1 MARQTLWRATL
12 GAADAAVPRASTA
25 LPLARN
31 LEALDLGTSSAVSL
45 ASKFRGVEP
54 KLADMTCA
62 LLSKEV
68 YGSPAINPM
77 LTWRPVGDDR
87 LARLGIDPSM
97 MSTRSGFQARLYED
111 PDLGGI
117 LAYKGTSSARDWLT
131 NLKQGAGLDSPQ
143 HNESVLLAKLAQ
155 KAYGQD
161 LIFVGHSKG
170 GGQAALASAV
180 TGNTA
185 ITFNAAGVHDKTL
198 TDLGLNPEKVRDILK
213 GGQVRAYSVAEEI
226 LTRTQENWQ
235 GWVPTALGHQI
246 KLDDPNP
253 RQGLVS
259 YVPGNK
265 TVHDVKSHFM
275 SNVIDGL
282 TPYLDPLARMR
293 AMEMLGSSDPLY
305 KQALQAIEATGPEK
319 FNIKNPRELQNAAAA
334 AMVVANANGLERID
348 GIMPSLNGKDFFVL
362 QGDLQSP
369 AHQRVSMNTAG
380 ALAQPL
386 QQSILEFM
394 QARDQAPHIAAAQ
407 DLSQHRQGPHL

>member
-1 MARQTLWRATL
+1 
-12 GAADAAVPRASTA
+12 
-25 LPLARN
+25 
-31 LEALDLGTSSAVSL
+31 
-45 ASKFRGVEP
+45 
-54 KLADMTCA
+54 MTCA
-62 LLSKEV
+62 LLSKDV
-68 YGSPAINPM
+68 YGPPAINPM
-77 LTWRPVGDDR
+77 LTWKPVGEDR
-87 LARLGIDPSM
+87 LAKLGIDPRI

-117 LAYKGTSSARDWLT
+117 LAYKGTSSARDWLA

-155 KAYGQD
+155 KAYGPD

-198 TDLGLNPEKVRDILK
+198 TDLGLNPEKVREILK

-265 TVHDVKSHFM
+265 SVHDVKSHFM

-282 TPYLDPLARMR
+282 TPYLDPLARTR

-305 KQALQAIEATGPEK
+305 KQALQAIEAAGPEK

-334 AMVVANANGLERID
+334 AMVVANASGLERID
-348 GIMPSLNGKDFFVL
+348 GVMPSLNGKDFFVM
-362 QGDLQSP
+362 QGDSQNP
-369 AHQRVSMNTAG
+369 AHQRVSMDTAG

-407 DLSQHRQGPHL
+407 DLTQHRQGPHL

>member
-12 GAADAAVPRASTA
+12 GAAESAVPRASTA

-31 LEALDLGTSSAVSL
+31 LEALDLGTSSALSL

-62 LLSKEV
+62 LLSKDV
-68 YGSPAINPM
+68 YGPPAINPM
-77 LTWRPVGDDR
+77 LTWKPVGEDR
-87 LARLGIDPSM
+87 LAKLGIDPRI

-117 LAYKGTSSARDWLT
+117 LAYKGTSSARDWLA

-198 TDLGLNPEKVRDILK
+198 TDLGLNPEKVREILK

-265 TVHDVKSHFM
+265 SVHDVKLQFM

-282 TPYLDPLARMR
+282 TPYLDPLARTR

-305 KQALQAIEATGPEK
+305 KQALQAIEAAGPEK

-348 GIMPSLNGKDFFVL
+348 GVMPSLNGKDFFVM
-362 QGDLQSP
+362 QGDSQNP

-394 QARDQAPHIAAAQ
+394 QARDHAPHIAAAQ
-407 DLSQHRQGPHL
+407 DLTQHRQGPHL

>member
-31 LEALDLGTSSAVSL
+31 LEALDLGTSSALSL

-62 LLSKEV
+62 LLSKDV
-68 YGSPAINPM
+68 YGPSAINPM
-77 LTWRPVGDDR
+77 LTWKPLGDDR

-198 TDLGLNPEKVRDILK
+198 TDLGLNPEKVREILK

-265 TVHDVKSHFM
+265 SVHDVKSHFM

-282 TPYLDPLARMR
+282 TPYLDPLARTR

-305 KQALQAIEATGPEK
+305 KQALQAIEAAGPEK

-334 AMVVANANGLERID
+334 AMVVASANGLERID
-348 GIMPSLNGKDFFVL
+348 GVMPSLNGKDFFVM
-362 QGDLQSP
+362 QGDSQNP

-394 QARDQAPHIAAAQ
+394 QARDQAPHIAAVQ